1 MIDILGTDEDYVVDK
16 VELKMKISKLY
27 ENRKSINRKRKG
39 NNQIKIWVTPS
50 GYKTQRE
57 IAQQLDIS
65 RSYVSRIE
73 KKALKKLK
81 RELNIDKNNINK
93 KNKNDKD
100 KTDKTYNNN

>member
-1 MIDILGTDEDYVVDK
+1 
-16 VELKMKISKLY
+16 MKIILY
-27 ENRKSINRKRKG
+27 EKIEKVLTEREKEI
-39 NNQIKIWVTPS
+39 IKLRYGLTPS

-100 KTDKTYNNN
+100 KTDKTYKNN